1 MNFIVKKQRFSFS
14 YVNIDNQTLTLTAA
28 YQAVAGFL

>member
-14 YVNIDNQTLTLTAA
+14 YVNIDSQTLTLTAA
-28 YQAVAGFL
+28 